1 LDMGLSAQQI
11 VLGYYLFCAV
21 FGGLA
26 LAIPSRLYKLVA
38 ILVMAILSLVGFT
51 WLARRKT
58 DSSQ

>member
-1 LDMGLSAQQI
+1 
-11 VLGYYLFCAV
+11 
-21 FGGLA
+21 LA